1 MSPPDKDKKQL
12 LKRIP
17 QVNELAEFVIDSN
30 RSSDAPRQ
38 VVLEAAR
45 RVVGRIRE
53 LILVKDDPGI
63 TAEELKPASIA
74 NLVTDEINLILK
86 FSIVRVINA
95 TGVVLH
101 TNIGRAPL
109 SSAALEAV
117 REISE
122 GYCNLE
128 YRLGDGERGSRQDH
142 LESIICELTGSES
155 AIVVNNNAA
164 AVLLVLSA
172 LAKGK
177 KVIVSRGQLVEIGD
191 SFRLPDIMQQAGAVL
206 VEVGTTN
213 RTRIT
218 DYSNA
223 VDDDT
228 ALIMKIH
235 QSNFRLVGYS
245 EEVPLAEMV
254 GLAKQ
259 HFLPV
264 VEDLGSG
271 ALVDLGILGFSGEH
285 TAAESIAAGADI
297 VTFSG
302 DKLLGGPQAG
312 IIAGSKEF
320 IGAIRKHPVARA
332 VRVDKMTIAALEA
345 TLKEYLD
352 PNTAWYNIPTLRMLS
367 EPEESVKKRAESAL
381 EEIRSKSPRDLEL
394 EVVRELATSGGGS
407 LPTSLIPTFC
417 VRMKHKTLSTAEL
430 ERRFRHS
437 KPAVLP
443 RIREDYLLLDFRTVG
458 ESDIPVLAEL
468 TCEIASA

>member
-17 QVNELAEFVIDSN
+17 QVNELAEFVINSN
-30 RSSDAPRQ
+30 RSNDAPRQ

-45 RVVGRIRE
+45 RVVGRVRDS
-53 LILVKDDPGI
+53 ILTLENPGI
-63 TAEELKPASIA
+63 SAEGLKPAAIA
-74 NLVTDEINLILK
+74 DRVTEEIDLILK
-86 FSIVRVINA
+86 SNMVRVINA

-109 SSAALEAV
+109 SSAALNAV
-117 REISE
+117 REVSE

-128 YRLGDGERGSRQDH
+128 YRLADGERGSRQEH
-142 LESIICELTGSES
+142 LESIICKLTGSES

-172 LAKGK
+172 LARGK

-191 SFRLPDIMQQAGAVL
+191 SFRLPDIMQQAGAIL
-206 VEVGTTN
+206 TEVGTTN

-223 VDDDT
+223 IEDET

-245 EEVPLAEMV
+245 EEVPLEDLV
-254 GLAKQ
+254 ELGKQ

-271 ALVDLGILGFSGEH
+271 ALVDLGMLGFSGEH
-285 TAAESIAAGADI
+285 TAKDSIEAGADI

-320 IGAIRKHPVARA
+320 IGAIRKHPIARA
-332 VRVDKMTIAALEA
+332 VRIDKMTVAALEA

-352 PNTAWYNIPTLRMLS
+352 LDTAWNNVPTLRMLS
-367 EPEESVKKRAESAL
+367 EPEESVGKRAEKAL
-381 EEIRSKSPRDLEL
+381 KEIKKLAPSNLEC
-394 EVVRELATSGGGS
+394 EIVRELSTAGGGS
-407 LPTSLIPTFC
+407 LPTSLIPTYC
-417 VRMKHKTLSTAEL
+417 IRMKHAKLSTSEL

-437 KPAVLP
+437 KPAVLS
-443 RIREDYLLLDFRTVG
+443 RIRDDCLLLDFRTVA
-458 ESDIPVLAEL
+458 EAEIPVLAEL
-468 TCEIASA
+468 TAEVTSA

>member
-1 MSPPDKDKKQL
+1 MSPPDKDRKQL

-17 QVNELAEFVIDSN
+17 QVNELAEFVINSN
-30 RSSDAPRQ
+30 RSNEAPRQ
-38 VVLEAAR
+38 VVMEAAR
-45 RVVGRIRE
+45 RVVSRIRDS
-53 LILVKDDPGI
+53 ILLKDSTGI
-63 TAEELKPASIA
+63 GLDELKPAVIA
-74 NLVTDEINLILK
+74 DLVTEEIDLIVK
-86 FSIVRVINA
+86 ANIVRVINA

-109 SSAALEAV
+109 SSSALNAV

-128 YRLGDGERGSRQDH
+128 YRLDDGERGSRQEH
-142 LESIICELTGSES
+142 LESIICKLTGSES

-172 LAKGK
+172 LSRGRR
-177 KVIVSRGQLVEIGD
+177 VIVSRGQLVEIGD
-191 SFRLPDIMQQAGAVL
+191 SFRLPDIMQQAGAIL
-206 VEVGTTN
+206 AEVGTTN

-223 VDDDT
+223 IDDET

-245 EEVPLAEMV
+245 EEVPLEHLV
-254 GLAKQ
+254 ELGKQ

-271 ALVDLGILGFSGEH
+271 ALVDLGIIGFSGEH
-285 TAAESIAAGADI
+285 TAKESIEAGADI

-332 VRVDKMTIAALEA
+332 VRIDKMAVAALEA

-352 PNTAWYNIPTLRMLS
+352 PETAWNNIPTLRMLS
-367 EPEESVKKRAESAL
+367 EPEKSVRKRAEKAL
-381 EEIRSKSPRDLEL
+381 EEIKKSAPSNLEC
-394 EVVRELATSGGGS
+394 EVVRELSTAGGGS
-407 LPTSLIPTFC
+407 LPTSLIPSYC
-417 VRMKHKTLSTAEL
+417 IRMKHPSLSTAEL

-437 KPAVLP
+437 KPAVLS
-443 RIREDYLLLDFRTVG
+443 RIRDDCLLLDFRTVA
-458 ESDIPVLAEL
+458 EAEIPVLTGLAAEI
-468 TCEIASA
+468 TSA